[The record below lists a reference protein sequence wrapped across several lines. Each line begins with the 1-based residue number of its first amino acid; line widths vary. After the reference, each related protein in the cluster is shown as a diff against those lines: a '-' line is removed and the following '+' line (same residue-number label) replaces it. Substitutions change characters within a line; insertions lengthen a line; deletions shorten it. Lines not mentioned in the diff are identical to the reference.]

1 MKRMTQNGKDLPL
14 PKEGTELQFCFLKPS
29 RDGENIGAKCPTGV
43 PGRTA
48 PRGNP
53 GFFPS
58 GNFHRHKYPVMQ
70 CITGIS
76 MAAGTQKDLA
86 IGAVVGAIVMAII
99 DLALPFAGPFIGGF
113 IAGYLAKGDAVQAG
127 KAGVL
132 AGVLAAVVIT
142 IATYLNL
149 VNSQGEGFVAGW
161 GTGLLLYML
170 IGLYFVALAF
180 LGAIIAS
187 AIRR

>member
-1 MKRMTQNGKDLPL
+1 M
-14 PKEGTELQFCFLKPS
+14 
-29 RDGENIGAKCPTGV
+29 V
-43 PGRTA
+43 
-48 PRGNP
+48 
-53 GFFPS
+53 
-58 GNFHRHKYPVMQ
+58 
-70 CITGIS
+70 
-76 MAAGTQKDLA
+76 AGTQKDLA